1 MNVNDVLNLNVEDL
15 KMAYEIAKEEG
26 NDTLKKYILN
36 RLELI
41 EKNKEIYQYISI
53 NTLVDSYVIDL
64 ELFLNVST
72 IIKDIE
78 SKDYF
83 KNRIVNMINKFK
95 YLINRR
101 DVISLL

>member
-36 RLELI
+36 RLKII

-83 KNRIVNMINKFK
+83 KNKIFNMINKFK
-95 YLINRR
+95 YLINKKYL
-101 DVISLL
+101 ISLL